1 VLKSAG
7 RFFEVREFEDRVS
20 AENALSKEGM
30 ARSTFLALFQGL
42 KSFYLFSLKPRVKLE
57 EFYPEGTPS
66 AVQSLDVNILH
77 RIFIEQVL
85 GITEAE
91 VREQKYIKYYK
102 DVKEEKKDFEA
113 GRLQIAF
120 FLNPTRVD
128 QVVAVARG
136 GAKMP
141 QKSTFFYPKLMTGFV
156 MNKH

>member
-1 VLKSAG
+1 
-7 RFFEVREFEDRVS
+7 
-20 AENALSKEGM
+20 
-30 ARSTFLALFQGL
+30 
-42 KSFYLFSLKPRVKLE
+42 
-57 EFYPEGTPS
+57 
-66 AVQSLDVNILH
+66 VNVLH

-128 QVVAVARG
+128 QVVAVAQA

-156 MNKH
+156 MNQH